1 MTINWSIP
9 RISGPQIQIALE
21 SGKRIFI
28 VGANGSGKSALLQN
42 LVSSSQGEKI
52 IRISAH
58 RQTWF
63 QSGGVDLTP
72 AGRRQFDQNNTQ
84 LEARNEALWKDFN
97 SQQKQSAVLFDLV
110 AKENER
116 ARLIAHQLVHKNADE
131 AIRVSTEVAS
141 PFDQINELLELG
153 TLAVRLELLRGE
165 VILARHLNA
174 SDKFSIEQMSD
185 GERNAVLIAADV
197 LTVEPETIILIDEP
211 ERHLHRAIIE
221 PLLSALFQRRK
232 DCAFVVSTHE
242 IALPVSHPEAS
253 VLLVRSCTWNGNRAT
268 AWDVEVLEANADLP
282 EDLKRAILGSRKRIL
297 FVEGDES
304 GSLDLPLY
312 NLLFPG
318 ISIVP
323 KGSCADVLRAV
334 SGLRGSE
341 NVHHVKGFGLI
352 DRDNRPDDEVKRLAN
367 DYVFALNVCSVEALY
382 YCSDAIAAVAQH
394 QAKGLLGNAGKMVE
408 SAKKKALDALN
419 EICLAER
426 MAARRCERH
435 IRNLVLSKI
444 PDWKSIENNPAT
456 TISVS
461 VPSPY
466 PDELRHFQELVADKK
481 LDELVARYPLRESR
495 VFDVIASTLELN
507 GRDTYERTLLAGIK
521 GNAKLAQSL
530 KQRIN
535 SLADALGEQTTP
547 SPPTAS

>member
-1 MTINWSIP
+1 M
-9 RISGPQIQIALE
+9 QIALE

-42 LVSSSQGEKI
+42 LVSSFPGEKI

-63 QSGGVDLTP
+63 HSGGVDLTP
-72 AGRRQFDQNNTQ
+72 EGRRQFDQSNTQ
-84 LEARNEALWKDFN
+84 LEGRNEALWKDFN
-97 SQQKQSAVLFDLV
+97 SQQRQSAVLFDLV

-116 ARLIAHQLVHKNADE
+116 ARLITHHLVHKNADE

-211 ERHLHRAIIE
+211 ERHLHRAITE

-242 IALPVSHPEAS
+242 IALPVSQPEAS
-253 VLLVRSCTWNGNRAT
+253 VLLVRSCTWSGDRAT
-268 AWDVEVLEANADLP
+268 AWDVVLLEANANLP

-334 SGLRGSE
+334 KVLRGSE
-341 NVHHVKGFGLI
+341 NLHHVEVLGLI
-352 DRDNRPDDEVKRLAN
+352 DRDNRCDDEVKRLAN

-394 QAKGLLGNAGKMVE
+394 QAKGLLGGNDGEMVE

-419 EICLAER
+419 EIGLAER

-435 IRNLVLSKI
+435 LRNLVLSKI
-444 PDWKSIENNPAT
+444 PDWKSIETNPAT

-521 GNAKLAQSL
+521 GNAKLAQCL
-530 KQRIN
+530 KKRIN

-547 SPPTAS
+547 SPPTAN